1 MRGAKKIRAALPH
14 LTERELWFVELDS
27 HRAADVAAIGG
38 ASEAEWLQYVDLESE
53 AKKEREGRFLNSC
66 CPFPRALVDG
76 WTAKQLHEMEKMYK
90 RIFSGKAAGEKQ
102 HKETKQNEDRV
113 GKNQLCGR

>member
-1 MRGAKKIRAALPH
+1 MRGAKKILAALQH

-27 HRAADVAAIGG
+27 HRAADAAAIGG
-38 ASEAEWLQYVDLESE
+38 ASEAEWLQYVDLENDVK
-53 AKKEREGRFLNSC
+53 AERKRRFPDSR

-76 WTAKQLHEMEKMYK
+76 WTAKELHEMEKMYK

-102 HKETKQNEDRV
+102 HKETK
-113 GKNQLCGR
+113 

>member
-14 LTERELWFVELDS
+14 LTERELWFVELDL

-53 AKKEREGRFLNSC
+53 ARKEREGRFLNSR

-76 WTAKQLHEMEKMYK
+76 WTREEQDEMNAMYK
-90 RIFSGKAAGEKQ
+90 RILGMAKGKAVA
-102 HKETKQNEDRV
+102 
-113 GKNQLCGR
+113 